1 VEETMST
8 SYVALLRA
16 VNVAGKT
23 LKMEDLRQVASSLGH
38 TDVSTYIQSGNVVFK
53 CPRTNPA
60 KLARQIE
67 ERLARDLALET
78 TVLIRSHQNLA
89 EIAANNPFLRQGHD
103 PSKLHMTFLATQ
115 PTAEAAVRLTLPAG
129 EPEEFSLQGHD
140 VYLYYPNG
148 YGRSKVSNAYIER
161 RLGVPATTRNWA
173 TLLKLRDLS
182 APAP

>member
-16 VNVAGKT
+16 VNVGGKT
-23 LKMEDLRQVASSLGH
+23 LKMEDLRRVVSSLGH
-38 TDVSTYIQSGNVVFK
+38 ADVSTYIQSGNVVF
-53 CPRTNPA
+53 RSARANPNT
-60 KLARQIE
+60 LARQIE

-78 TVLIRSHQNLA
+78 TVLIRSHQNLVD
-89 EIAANNPFLRQGHD
+89 IASNNPFLSQRRE
-103 PSKLHMTFLATQ
+103 PSKLHMTFLATK
-115 PTAEAAVRLTLPAG
+115 PTAEAAARLTVPAG
-129 EPEEFSLQGHD
+129 EPEELSLHGHE